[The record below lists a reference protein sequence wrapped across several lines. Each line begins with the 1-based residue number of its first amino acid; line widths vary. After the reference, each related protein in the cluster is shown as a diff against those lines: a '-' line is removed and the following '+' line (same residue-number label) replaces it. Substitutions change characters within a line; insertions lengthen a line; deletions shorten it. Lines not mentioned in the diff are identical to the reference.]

1 MSSKKVTKSNRKYKN
16 KTIKTIKS
24 AIIKSA
30 IANATSV
37 INTSM
42 NYDTKTY
49 TDITNKISKFIIE
62 ELQESEKKNKLMVSI
77 AFIRKNNFKLIYKDN
92 RSPCIYLIDN
102 DEIDEIDKIDEID
115 EIGRFEI
122 SDFVSRGSKD
132 MSISV
137 EDNYKSEN
145 LQGKGLA
152 RLLIASM
159 IYILKTSEKYKNLT
173 RTDTILAI
181 DTDASGGFWD
191 NIGMKPNPY
200 YASHGHNLRNKRII
214 PYKGFEKI
222 IKLGNLSNWA
232 IGYNIFSSSKGGSKT
247 KRNKHK
253 RSINF
258 WSFI

>member
-1 MSSKKVTKSNRKYKN
+1 MSSKKVTKSNRNYKS
-16 KTIKTIKS
+16 KTSKSKTSKN
-24 AIIKSA
+24 A
-30 IANATSV
+30 IANATSI

-62 ELQESEKKNKLMVSI
+62 ELQESVKKNKLIESM
-77 AFIRKNNFKLIYKDN
+77 AFIRENNFKLIYKDN

-102 DEIDEIDKIDEID
+102 DEIDKIDEID

-137 EDNYKSEN
+137 EDNYKSKN

-152 RLLIASM
+152 RLLITSM
-159 IYILKTSEKYKNLT
+159 IYILKTSEKYKTLT
-173 RTDTILAI
+173 RSDTILAI

-200 YASHGHNLRNKRII
+200 YAPHGHNLRNKRII
-214 PYKGFEKI
+214 PYSGFEKI
-222 IKLGNLSNWA
+222 IKLGNLSKWA
-232 IGYNIFSSSKGGSKT
+232 IGYNIFSSYRKTSSKGGSKRKT
-247 KRNKHK
+247 KRNKL
-253 RSINF
+253 NNLY
-258 WSFI
+258 